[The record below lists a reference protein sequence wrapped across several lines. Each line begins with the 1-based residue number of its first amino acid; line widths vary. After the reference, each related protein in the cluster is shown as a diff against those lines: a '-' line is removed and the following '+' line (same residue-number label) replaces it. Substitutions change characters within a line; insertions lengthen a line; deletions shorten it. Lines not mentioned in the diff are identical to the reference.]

1 MLALLA
7 DENFNGGI
15 IRGVLLRRP
24 AFDLLRL
31 QDVGLIEADDPTVLE
46 WAASHNRIVLTHD
59 RATMPDFA
67 YQRVVAGVAMPGLF
81 VLSDRTSIREAI
93 EELFFIDSCSE
104 QSEWSALVVYLPSPN
119 HYSLPSNSCSRSFVV
134 LGFALPLVA
143 RMTCPI
149 KKPKSLASPAR

>member
-1 MLALLA
+1 MLAFLA
-7 DENFNGGI
+7 DENFNGDI

-24 AFDLLRL
+24 TFDLLRL

-93 EELFFIDSCSE
+93 EELIFIDSCSE
-104 QSEWSALVVYLPSPN
+104 QSEWSALVVYLP
-119 HYSLPSNSCSRSFVV
+119 
-134 LGFALPLVA
+134 
-143 RMTCPI
+143 
-149 KKPKSLASPAR
+149 LA